1 MTMFPDVQ
9 ERAQAEL
16 DSIVGNEKLTTFAD
30 RSSLPYVNAVLKEDM
45 RWQAITPIGVGHRSV
60 ADVYAGLLI
69 PGDSLLIPNIWAM
82 CPDEADYPGPERF
95 YPERWLRDGILNPDV
110 RDPLNFA
117 FGFGRRY
124 ANCVSAL
131 IARVEGL
138 SQDLSRSPLCRR
150 GVVHYLC
157 IRPSR
162 SSHRTSRE

>member
-1 MTMFPDVQ
+1 
-9 ERAQAEL
+9 
-16 DSIVGNEKLTTFAD
+16 
-30 RSSLPYVNAVLKEDM
+30 M

-117 FGFGRRY
+117 FGFGRRICPGLHF
-124 ANCVSAL
+124 ADAGLFIIFASVLHVVRIGPPVNDDGACIVPLKLDVEPRSLTARLQPFSCL
-131 IARVEGL
+131 ITTSVGL
-138 SQDLSRSPLCRR
+138 SGEYGSSCFCRQ
-150 GVVHYLC
+150 
-157 IRPSR
+157 
-162 SSHRTSRE
+162 